1 MANQSL
7 PSRGDIAECICGLLI
22 SQANNI
28 VMPNFK
34 RCESGLLLCT
44 MMNEN
49 GRYQQTDTTQLIRHK
64 SQLSESML
72 NKMENI
78 NVYTIPSLIYLREA
92 ISFIQDF

>member
-1 MANQSL
+1 MANESL

-44 MMNEN
+44 RMNEN
-49 GRYQQTDTTQLIRHK
+49 GRYQQTYNDRHK

-78 NVYTIPSLIYLREA
+78 KVYTIPSLIYLREA
-92 ISFIQDF
+92 FAFKQDF